1 MNLVKKVLI
10 AHSDPKLKRKL
21 VLLLADAGYDVRAHV
36 NPEESLET
44 ARKEWFDLALVG
56 ELLTGM
62 TGLQLAEELKRV
74 QPTVPIALL
83 AEQPE
88 LALVVKG
95 IRLGLAD
102 VLPLGE
108 DLRPLIQ
115 RIAELLNPGRP
126 PSLPDPTPAPVAV
139 TAADLAEV
147 ETALARLGSSPVK
160 EIEAKPAVTLGDVHE
175 ELLRS
180 TRERTELEAKV
191 QRLQHEKAALEAELR
206 MLLTQNSDAAALQ
219 QELADLRS
227 QQEMTAAAQAAIDA
241 KAQALSEQREEI
253 AEERSALEIA
263 RRRVSEAHPT
273 LPEWA
278 ISAEE
283 VAAMRERV
291 QAEADRQRQA
301 AMELQ
306 REAAQIARERRRW
319 HDDLDLLREQETNL
333 REYEARLRKVQA
345 QLEADRVLWFSTTA
359 RPEAHSPFED
369 SSLREAWQKLQRASE
384 LLETERNHVRDDRLF
399 SKEQELALQRREQ
412 NLAAREAR
420 LLELE
425 RRHALQLAQQPTA
438 APASSTGN
446 SMRSLAR
453 APLEMAKSVFGSV
466 KK

>member
-44 ARKEWFDLALVG
+44 ARTEWFDLALVG
-56 ELLTGM
+56 ELLNGM

-74 QPTVPIALL
+74 QPTVPVALL
-83 AEQPE
+83 ANQPE

-108 DLRPLIQ
+108 DLRPLLQ
-115 RIAELLNPGRP
+115 RITDLLNPGRP
-126 PSLPDPTPAPVAV
+126 PPLPEVAAPAGV

-147 ETALARLGSSPVK
+147 ETALARINHSPAPTP
-160 EIEAKPAVTLGDVHE
+160 EPATGVSPSVVHE

-180 TRERTELEAKV
+180 TRERAELEAKV

-219 QELADLRS
+219 QELADLRN
-227 QQEMTAAAQAAIDA
+227 QRDMAAAAEATIDA
-241 KAQALSEQREEI
+241 KARALSEQRDEI
-253 AEERSALEIA
+253 TRERSVIENERL
-263 RRRVSEAHPT
+263 RVSELHPT

-278 ISAEE
+278 TSAQE
-283 VAAMRERV
+283 VAAMRDRV

-319 HDDLDLLREQETNL
+319 HDDLDLLREQENNL
-333 REYEARLRKVQA
+333 REYESRLRKVQA

-359 RPEAHSPFED
+359 RPENQSPFED
-369 SSLREAWQKLQRASE
+369 GSLREAWQKLQRASE
-384 LLETERNHVRDDRLF
+384 LLETERAHVRDDRLF
-399 SKEQELALQRREQ
+399 TKEQELALQRREQ
-412 NLAAREAR
+412 ALAAREAKVV
-420 LLELE
+420 EVE
-425 RRHALQLAQQPTA
+425 RRYALHLAQQP
-438 APASSTGN
+438 ASVVTTSPSS

-453 APLEMAKSVFGSV
+453 APFEMARSVFGSV